1 MSSIV
6 VDPRHSIFN
15 PLLFE
20 AKKEKEKN
28 LLL

>member
-1 MSSIV
+1 MSNII

-15 PLLFE
+15 PFLFE